1 MLVVGAN
8 KWTNVRYSSDRITAI
23 SDRVD
28 KRRWEQDMSRET
40 LSVCWE
46 VGSGAA
52 RHGDGTL
59 GRQASKGK
67 YCTQVLTATSE
78 EPADTSPWRCEEGSR

>member
-1 MLVVGAN
+1 MLVMGAN
-8 KWTNVRYSSDRITAI
+8 KWTNARYSRDRTAAI
-23 SDRVD
+23 NGRVD
-28 KRRWEQDMSRET
+28 KRRLEKVMSRKT

-59 GRQASKGK
+59 GREASEGK
-67 YCTQVLTATSE
+67 YCIQVLTATSE
-78 EPADTSPWRCEEGSR
+78 EPADTSRWRRKEGSR